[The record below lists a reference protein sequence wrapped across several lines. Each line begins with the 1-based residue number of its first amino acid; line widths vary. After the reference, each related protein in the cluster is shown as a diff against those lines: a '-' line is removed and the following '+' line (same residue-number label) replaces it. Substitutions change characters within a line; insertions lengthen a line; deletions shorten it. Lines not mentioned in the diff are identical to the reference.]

1 VRGRDS
7 HHTRRAWLRLAAR
20 FASLGRVHPD
30 DVLPAGWLTQFR
42 RGVLSG
48 AGLLLLAVGLCA
60 VPAFLVWLVPSG
72 DTTPASTAVKAGA
85 LLALSAAH
93 GGLRLNGTEV
103 TLVPLLVTFGLA
115 WLVAGQ
121 SRRSESWS
129 TVLGLV
135 LGYGIASGLL
145 AGWAT
150 LGSTRAP
157 AVRSMLAAWAFTAVV
172 GGVARGL
179 DAGWPR
185 LPERWQ
191 RMFRAAGGVLC
202 CYLLAGSLLAMA
214 ALAAHFQDAAGI
226 QHQLAPGTSG
236 LPIALLG
243 VAATPNAVLAAV
255 GYLTGPGFAIGSHTA
270 VSATAVSHGPLPL
283 FPLLAGVPH
292 GRPLT
297 VLGLL
302 AITALALIS
311 GRVMLALIAIH
322 DSWLARLTDAIAAT
336 VLAGGLLAVLSALAS
351 GGIGAGSL
359 GVVGPVWWEV
369 GASSML
375 AVLFG
380 AALWL
385 SVEVA
390 RGKAAG
396 SEHETLATV
405 ARLVPSLRPVPQAD
419 VEDEPVRAESV
430 GRTRNAG

>member
-1 VRGRDS
+1 M
-7 HHTRRAWLRLAAR
+7 
-20 FASLGRVHPD
+20 HPD
-30 DVLPAGWLTQFR
+30 DEPAGWLTQFR

-60 VPAFLVWLVPSG
+60 VPALLVWLVPSG

-93 GGLRLNGTEV
+93 GGVRLNGTEV
-103 TLVPLLVTFGLA
+103 SLVPLLVTLALA

-121 SRRSESWS
+121 ARRSDSWS
-129 TVLGLV
+129 TVFGLV
-135 LGYGIASGLL
+135 LGYGVASGLV

-157 AVRSMLAAWAFTAVV
+157 VLRSMLAAWLFTALV
-172 GGVARGL
+172 GGLTRGL

-185 LPERWQ
+185 LSPRWQ
-191 RMFRAAGGVLC
+191 RVGRAACGVLC
-202 CYLLAGSLLAMA
+202 CYLLAGSLLAMV
-214 ALAAHFQDAAGI
+214 ALAGHFQDAVDL

-243 VAATPNAVLAAV
+243 VAATPNAVLAAI
-255 GYLTGPGFAIGSHTA
+255 GYLSGAGFAIGSHTA
-270 VSATAVSHGPLPL
+270 ISVTAVSHGPLPL

-297 VLGLL
+297 ALGLL
-302 AITALALIS
+302 AIAALALLS
-311 GRVMLALIAIH
+311 GRVVLALIATH
-322 DSWLARLTDAIAAT
+322 DSWLARLTDAVAAT
-336 VLAGGLLAVLSALAS
+336 VLAGGMLAVLSALAS
-351 GGIGAGSL
+351 GGLGSGALHSIGPSWWAVGGS
-359 GVVGPVWWEV
+359 
-369 GASSML
+369 AML

-380 AALWL
+380 VALWL
-385 SVEVA
+385 TVEVA

-405 ARLVPSLRPVPQAD
+405 ARLVPTLRPLA
-419 VEDEPVRAESV
+419 EDGDAGEPAEPTRS
-430 GRTRNAG
+430 RNAG